1 MILKPNSMR
10 EMNGTMPKKVKE
22 PQKTGEE
29 VENPRNIKK
38 GPMLTALLLGAFAAI
53 LNQTLL
59 NVAIPEIMN
68 DFGISASTAQ
78 WLTTA
83 YLLVNGVLIPVT
95 AFLMQT
101 ISTRKLFLTAMIC
114 FAVGTLLCAVAPSFF
129 VLLLGRIV
137 QACGAGILIPLMTNI
152 FMTIFP
158 PEKRGTAMGT
168 LGIVLMFAPA
178 IGPTLSGWIVQNY
191 SWRVLF
197 YIVLPIAIIDIV
209 VAFFLMRNV
218 LKLTFPKMD
227 LAGIALSTVGF
238 GALLYG
244 FSEAG
249 IKSWTDPLTL
259 WGLIIG
265 GIGVILFVWREFTT
279 EEPMLEFRVFKY
291 NMFALTTIVRSVA
304 MMALFAGM
312 LLIPIYM
319 QNIRGFTPLES
330 GLLLLPGALIM
341 GIFQPITGRLFDKIG
356 ARPLAVIGLAMVVW
370 STWEFH
376 NLSATTSYGYIMFL
390 YGFRM
395 VGMAGVMMP
404 VMTAGLNQLPQRLT
418 AHGTAMANTMRG
430 VASSVGTAFLVSI
443 YTNQTQ
449 DHMKSMLADKGIR
462 VPENID
468 LSGSSAKEALAK
480 LPSDLRQQVHATL
493 NHALIQ
499 GMDDAFMVATGLATL
514 AFILSFFITKTSP
527 PDEKPETANEPKA
540 SMAGE
545 G

>member
-1 MILKPNSMR
+1 MS
-10 EMNGTMPKKVKE
+10 KK
-22 PQKTGEE
+22 TE
-29 VENPRNIKK
+29 VENPRDIKK

-68 DFGISASTAQ
+68 DFDVSASTAQ

-114 FAVGTLLCAVAPSFF
+114 FAAGTLLCALAPSFF
-129 VLLLGRIV
+129 ILLLGRIV

-191 SWRVLF
+191 SWRILF
-197 YIVLPIAIIDIV
+197 YIVLPIAIIDVII
-209 VAFFLMRNV
+209 AFFLMKNV
-218 LKLTFPKMD
+218 LKLTFPKID
-227 LAGIALSTVGF
+227 VSGIILSTVGF

-249 IKSWTDPLTL
+249 IKSWTDPVTL
-259 WGLIIG
+259 WGIIIG
-265 GIGVILFVWREFTT
+265 GVGVILFIWRELTA

-430 VASSVGTAFLVSI
+430 VATSVGTAFLVSI

-449 DHMKSMLADKGIR
+449 DHLGSMLAGKGIR
-462 VPENID
+462 LPENME

-480 LPSDLRQQVHATL
+480 LSPEMQHQIKTAL

-514 AFILSFFITKTSP
+514 AFVLSFFIKKTSP
-527 PDEKPETANEPKA
+527 PDEQPETAKEPKA
-540 SMAGE
+540 SMASE